1 MWESKAYTHVAN
13 GRDATNSGMQI
24 LGSVCGDRDA
34 MVYTNVIPSDVPQ
47 DLYGFV
53 AEKAQTLLRNDCWV
67 SDKMAKYRKIQE
79 KAIKKAMKENRP
91 WNAPEHQD
99 GLTID
104 PALVTRS
111 TLKRA
116 VMCTSYNAGWG
127 SKNEYIQ
134 EQLKEDE
141 VEFSYIDSKLV
152 TDASI
157 EALSMAFPKTD
168 ELQVWFKALGKAAMD
183 KGLTHLQWTTPNGS
197 HIVQEYRELITNPVR
212 THAMGGGNY
221 PLVSLEDSA
230 NPEERVRVN
239 VHVGWGDVKE
249 NKHGTALGANFTH
262 SLDAAIIQNTASR
275 WSGDAYYT
283 VHDCFYARA
292 GEMTEMCSLAR
303 EEFYN
308 VVTSKPMHSL
318 VGDNELDLETPTQD
332 NTFLLKD
339 TQAHSTYMFS

>member
-1 MWESKAYTHVAN
+1 
-13 GRDATNSGMQI
+13 MQI

-53 AEKAQTLLRNDCWV
+53 AEKAQVLLRNDNWV
-67 SDKMAKYRKIQE
+67 SEKMAKYRKIQE

-141 VEFSYIDSKLV
+141 VEFSYIDSKLI

-157 EALSMAFPKTD
+157 EALSMAF
-168 ELQVWFKALGKAAMD
+168 LRQMSCRCG
-183 KGLTHLQWTTPNGS
+183 
-197 HIVQEYRELITNPVR
+197 
-212 THAMGGGNY
+212 
-221 PLVSLEDSA
+221 
-230 NPEERVRVN
+230 
-239 VHVGWGDVKE
+239 
-249 NKHGTALGANFTH
+249 
-262 SLDAAIIQNTASR
+262 
-275 WSGDAYYT
+275 
-283 VHDCFYARA
+283 
-292 GEMTEMCSLAR
+292 
-303 EEFYN
+303 
-308 VVTSKPMHSL
+308 SKPWVRQPWIRVS
-318 VGDNELDLETPTQD
+318 PTSNGQHL
-332 NTFLLKD
+332 TAP
-339 TQAHSTYMFS
+339 TSSRSTGS